1 MFDGICST
9 LSNQEQD
16 NVYVNDINI
25 VDSIVSSLSKNEIRA
40 ITFNQV
46 KQEVLH
52 DQEMQD
58 LISAIENKVGQ
69 DKFTDTVSQFQR

>member
-25 VDSIVSSLSKNEIRA
+25 VDSIVSSLSENEIRA
-40 ITFNQV
+40 ITFDQV

-52 DQEMQD
+52 DQEM
-58 LISAIENKVGQ
+58 
-69 DKFTDTVSQFQR
+69 